1 MKILRTYAHE
11 IVTIVVDTAYSD
23 PPIDMREFSALQVH
37 IPAAWTDAALGF
49 SVGPVKDSTYGP
61 LYTTR
66 CSTVGLAVLCQV
78 GSVSVSEVYHAPEE
92 VGGAGWVRL
101 WSQVAGADENQV
113 TTNRVIRI
121 TKKS

>member
-49 SVGPVKDSTYGP
+49 SVGPVKTSTYGP
-61 LYTTR
+61 LYVAPT
-66 CSTVGLAVLCQV
+66 CSTKLTVLCQV
-78 GSVSVSEVYHAPEE
+78 GSVAVSEVYHAPAE

-101 WSQVAGADENQV
+101 WSQTAGADENQLGD
-113 TTNRVIRI
+113 RVIRV

>member
-11 IVTIVVDTAYSD
+11 IVTIVTDTAYSD

-49 SVGPVKDSTYGP
+49 SVGPIKDSTYGP
-61 LYTTR
+61 LYVVPT
-66 CSTVGLAVLCQV
+66 CSTNLTVLAQV
-78 GSVSVSEVYHAPEE
+78 ASVSVSEAYHCPME

-101 WSQVAGADENQV
+101 WSQTAGADEAQLGD
-113 TTNRVIRI
+113 RVIRI